1 MCYKECSEQS
11 ISFFNAKTNYFEN
24 SLFLEIITEWND
36 LAFNI
41 GNSISPNL
49 PKNSV
54 LKFIRS
60 EPNQILISI
69 VPKD

>member
-49 PKNSV
+49 SKNSV